1 MAPCSAKIR
10 VRRVVSY
17 MIVAALWLQSINA
30 AEPARDLGEI
40 HQVLERYLRASYAR
54 DFTEAYSYISAA
66 DRRLKDERSY
76 VRERA
81 GFGGFALETA
91 RQLAGYM
98 ETSVLEHR
106 IAGQR
111 AYVKLSAKVPDPA
124 KVAPLVYDWDDE
136 RLERL
141 PSTERKA
148 LSSRLEALR
157 RERKLEG
164 SESAEQFELVKEAG
178 GWKVFLNL
186 AAGKEVTFQTSIPPA
201 LSLEAQVK
209 RTAIATRTGDNF
221 TISLRIKNSGQQE
234 VVTRIGH
241 LVAPF
246 EFRDYL
252 DLIECGF
259 LYPVKLP
266 PGKEEEFTATYR
278 IRDTLPDSVRKLSVT
293 YAFAPAR

>member
-1 MAPCSAKIR
+1 MARCSKKLY
-10 VRRVVSY
+10 VLRVVSC
-17 MIVAALWLQSINA
+17 MIVSALWLQAISA

-54 DFTEAYSYISAA
+54 DFKGAYSYISAE

-81 GFGGFALETA
+81 AFSGFALETA

-98 ETSVLEHR
+98 EASILEHR

-111 AYVKLSAKVPDPA
+111 AYVKLNVRVPDPA
-124 KVAPLVYDWDDE
+124 KLAPLVYDWDDE

-141 PSTERKA
+141 APAERKA
-148 LSSRLEALR
+148 LLSKLETLR
-157 RERKLEG
+157 RERKLDG
-164 SESAEQFELVKEAG
+164 SESAEQFEVVKEAG
-178 GWKVFLNL
+178 GWKIFLNL
-186 AAGKEVTFQTSIPPA
+186 AAGKEVMFQTSIPPS
-201 LSLEAQVK
+201 LSLEAQIK
-209 RTAIATRTGDNF
+209 RAAIATRTGDNF
-221 TISLRIKNSGQQE
+221 TISLRIKNNSKQE

-241 LVAPF
+241 LVDPF
-246 EFRDYL
+246 EFRDFL

>member
-1 MAPCSAKIR
+1 MARCSAKIR
-10 VRRVVSY
+10 VLRVVSC
-17 MIVAALWLQSINA
+17 MIASALWLQSISA

-40 HQVLERYLRASYAR
+40 YQVLERYLRASYAR
-54 DFTEAYSYISAA
+54 DFREAYSYISAE
-66 DRRLKDERSY
+66 DRRLKDERNY

-81 GFGGFALETA
+81 AFAGFALETA

-111 AYVKLSAKVPDPA
+111 AYVKLNAKVPDPT
-124 KVAPLVYDWDDE
+124 KLAPLVYDWDDE

-141 PSTERKA
+141 PSAERKA
-148 LSSRLEALR
+148 LLSKLEALR

-186 AAGKEVTFQTSIPPA
+186 AAGKEVTFQTSIPPS

-209 RTAIATRTGDNF
+209 RAAIATRTGNNF
-221 TISLRIKNSGQQE
+221 TISLRIKNSGNQE
-234 VVTRIGH
+234 VFTRIGH
-241 LVAPF
+241 LVDPF

-259 LYPVKLP
+259 LYPVKLT

-278 IRDTLPDSVRKLSVT
+278 IRGTLPDSVRKLSVT